1 MSKRLVAG
9 ITAAAL
15 GLGALGAGS
24 LLAPAM
30 LAAPAQAAP
39 GGPFPA
45 GPITLG
51 SSNSP
56 MPDVVGISGN
66 WTRQSDGGQ
75 SAVASPDQNAAAIS
89 GQRISSTA
97 RYTAGV
103 TVDPGS
109 PYAVGA
115 LVFRSAADAS
125 SGYAATIDPNLDR
138 VRLFDLATGQDVAP
152 AATVPLDTGRSYSVD
167 VHVDGPRIYVA
178 VDGVPRIDATDQRYQ
193 DGHVGLHAYNGSVN
207 FSEPRVRTIDANV
220 SGWQAADGA
229 GWTASATGLRG
240 TAPAGTNIRAVA
252 TDQAP
257 QVTDFT
263 ADVQVTS
270 PYAVGAVLF
279 RTNTAGTT
287 GYGAEADANA
297 GRLRLYRIEDNAT
310 LGTFATAITVN
321 AVYRLRVT
329 ADGGQLAVHW
339 QTDLLDPNGY
349 APAITATDTAHGS
362 GHIGLLAFNGSTVFQ
377 GMTLKGLDTSLQG
390 WRTDSGSWE
399 PDVRGL
405 RGATDGLAAG
415 ADAARFVPAVASD
428 VVASLDLDVAAP
440 ATAAVVVR
448 SAPDGTGGT
457 ELRVDPGAGTVQ
469 LKDRTTGTVLA
480 GGPVPPDSFAAGQL
494 NRIQLTVR
502 GGQATALIN
511 GVQSVAGPAGPA
523 TGSGFGLR
531 VSGGGAYFQN
541 VRADDVASYMNG
553 LYQPAYHYSQNS
565 GNSSDPNGLVY
576 FDGEYHLFH
585 QDRGRWAHAVST
597 DLLHWKQLPIALPH
611 LAAGESWSGSAVV
624 DANDSSGLFDGGQ
637 GLVAFYTSF
646 NHDAANGNQS
656 VRAAYSKDHGR
667 TWSIV
672 QAQPV
677 VENPGGPAGSW
688 DFRDPKVTWDAATG
702 TWIMVVA
709 GGDHLRFHTSTD
721 LVHWTFTSAFG
732 YGDWVRGGVWECPDF
747 FELPVEG
754 QPGARRWVLWWST
767 GAVRPTN
774 GSAAQYVTGTWNGT
788 SFTPDTGPD
797 EVLQADSGRDY
808 YAAMSFFGA
817 PDGRRIMLGW
827 MSNWDYAFSP
837 PTGRWNGQL
846 SVPRQ
851 LSLKDIPGV
860 GPRLAQEPITELAGL
875 RTSTW
880 QASDVTVTPTSAN
893 PLSAASGRSFELEAE
908 VAIPSSGGASGFTF
922 GLRKGTAGGAAGG
935 EAQET
940 LLRYAAGTGTAS
952 ATGAG
957 TGTGTMTVDRGQ
969 SGRADFTRY
978 FAGAAADNASTAWSS
993 ETVAL
998 AGGGSERRVK
1008 LRALVDSS
1016 SVELFGG
1023 DGTAAIT
1030 SLVFPDP
1037 SSTGLSFSTT
1047 GGSARLVSAKV
1058 HQLADTS
1065 RLTAAAP
1072 SAVLGPVSGTARHNL
1087 DSYSVVPGGRWE
1099 STGAGLAGT
1108 FDKDSTALSA
1118 ATYSDVRVAATVRF
1132 GSGPY
1137 AGAMLNSD
1145 RVPERGYGGAGSV
1158 LLRASADGATAY
1170 YVNLDPNLR
1179 LARIF
1184 KLQDGVFD
1192 SAASVLASVPV
1203 LLSHGVSY
1211 SVEAAAAG
1219 ERLTVKLDGVEILAV
1234 DDASLSAGK
1243 VGLNVF
1249 DGRAAYQDVLVTGS
1263 G

>member
-9 ITAAAL
+9 FTAAAL
-15 GLGALGAGS
+15 GLGAAGS
-24 LLAPAM
+24 GSVLVQAM
-30 LAAPAQAAP
+30 LAPSAQAVP
-39 GGPFPA
+39 GGSSPA
-45 GPITLG
+45 GPVTLG
-51 SSNSP
+51 SSTSP
-56 MPDVVGISGN
+56 MPDVVAVSGH
-66 WTRQSDGGQ
+66 WTRQPDGGQ
-75 SAVASPDQNAAAIS
+75 AAVAEPDHNAAAIS
-89 GQRISSTA
+89 EQLISGTA

-103 TVDPGS
+103 SVDPGS

-152 AATVPLDTGRSYSVD
+152 PAAVALDTGRSYAVD
-167 VHVDGPRIYVA
+167 VHVDGARIYVA
-178 VDGVPRIDATDQRYQ
+178 VDGVPRIDASDQRYQ
-193 DGHVGLHAYNGSVN
+193 GGHVGLHAYNGSVN
-207 FSEPRVRTIDANV
+207 FSEPRVRRVDANV
-220 SGWQAADGA
+220 SGWLADGQ
-229 GWTASATGLRG
+229 GWTATATGFRG
-240 TAPAGTNIRAVA
+240 TAPAGANLRAVA

-257 QVTDFT
+257 QVTDFR
-263 ADVQVTS
+263 ADVHVTS
-270 PYAVGAVLF
+270 ACAVGAVLF
-279 RTNTAGTT
+279 RANSSGTAG
-287 GYGAEADANA
+287 YAAEVDANA

-310 LGTFATAITVN
+310 LGTFATDITVN

-339 QTDLLDPNGY
+339 QTDLMDPNGY
-349 APAITATDTAHGS
+349 APAITATDTTHGS
-362 GHIGLLAFNGSTVFQ
+362 GHVGLLAFNGSAVFQ
-377 GMTLKGLDTSLQG
+377 GMALKGLDTSLQG
-390 WRTDSGSWE
+390 WRTAAGSWE
-399 PDVRGL
+399 PDARGL

-415 ADAARFVPAVASD
+415 TDAARFVPAVASD

-448 SAPDGTGGT
+448 SAPGGTGGT
-457 ELRVDPGAGTVQ
+457 ELRVDPGAGTVV
-469 LKDRTTGTVLA
+469 LKDRATGTVLA
-480 GGPVPPDSFAAGQL
+480 GGVVPPDSFAAGQL

-502 GGQATALIN
+502 GGQAAALIN
-511 GVQSVAGPAGPA
+511 GVQAVAGPAGPA
-523 TGSGFGLR
+523 EGSGFGLR

-541 VRADDVASYMNG
+541 VRADDAAGYMNG
-553 LYQPAYHYSQNS
+553 LYQPGYHYSQNS

-624 DANDSSGLFDGGQ
+624 DANDSSGLFGGGQ

-646 NHDAANGNQS
+646 NHDAPNGNQS
-656 VRAAYSKDHGR
+656 VHAAYSKDHGR
-667 TWSIV
+667 TWSTV
-672 QAQPV
+672 QGPPV
-677 VENPGGPAGSW
+677 VENPGGPDGGW

-709 GGDHLRFHTSTD
+709 AGDHLRFHTSTD
-721 LVHWTFTSAFG
+721 LVHWTFTSSFG

-754 QPGARRWVLWWST
+754 QPGAKRWVLWWST

-774 GSAAQYVTGTWNGT
+774 GSSAQYVTGTWNGT
-788 SFTPDTGPD
+788 SFTADTDP
-797 EVLQADSGRDY
+797 EQVLQADSGRDY
-808 YAAMSFFGA
+808 YAAMSFFGV

-851 LSLKDIPGV
+851 LSLKDIPGA
-860 GPRLAQEPITELAGL
+860 GLRLAQEPVTELAGL

-893 PLSAASGRSFELEAE
+893 PLAAASGRSFELAAE

-922 GLRKGTAGGAAGG
+922 GLRKGAADSTAAGT
-935 EAQET
+935 AQET
-940 LLRYAAGTGTAS
+940 LIRYAAGTGTDAP
-952 ATGAG
+952 
-957 TGTGTMTVDRGQ
+957 TGTAAGTMTVDRGQ
-969 SGRADFTRY
+969 SGREDLTRY
-978 FAGAAADNASTAWSS
+978 FAGTAADDSSTAWSS
-993 ETVAL
+993 ETVAA
-998 AGGGSERRVK
+998 AGGGTERRVK

-1047 GGSARLVSAKV
+1047 GGTARLVSAQV
-1058 HQLADTS
+1058 HELADTS
-1065 RLTAAAP
+1065 RLTAAPP
-1072 SAVLGPVSGTARHNL
+1072 SAVLPAATGTARHNL
-1087 DSYSVVPGGRWE
+1087 GSYAVVPGGRWE
-1099 STGAGLAGT
+1099 GTGAGLAGT
-1108 FDKDSTALSA
+1108 FDKDSTALST
-1118 ATYSDVRVAATVRF
+1118 ATYSDVRVVATVRF
-1132 GSGPY
+1132 GGEPY
-1137 AGAMLNSD
+1137 AGAMLRSD
-1145 RVPERGYGGAGSV
+1145 QVPGRGYGGAGSV

-1192 SAASVLASVPV
+1192 PAASVLASVPV

-1211 SVEAAAAG
+1211 SLEAAAAG

-1234 DDASLSAGK
+1234 NDASLSSGR

>member
-15 GLGALGAGS
+15 GLGTLAAGS
-24 LLAPAM
+24 VLAPAM
-30 LAAPAQAAP
+30 LAPPARAVP

-45 GPITLG
+45 GPVTLG
-51 SSNSP
+51 SSTSP
-56 MPDVVGISGN
+56 MPDVVGVSGN
-66 WTRQSDGGQ
+66 WTRQSGGGQ
-75 SAVASPDQNAAAIS
+75 SAVAPPGHNAAAIS
-89 GQRISSTA
+89 EQRISGTA

-103 TVDPGS
+103 SVDPGS

-152 AATVPLDTGRSYSVD
+152 PAAVPLDTGRSYSVD

-178 VDGVPRIDATDQRYQ
+178 VDGVARIDTSDQRYQ
-193 DGHVGLHAYNGSVN
+193 SGHVGLHAYNGAVN
-207 FSEPRVRTIDANV
+207 FSEPRVRSIDANV
-220 SGWQAADGA
+220 SGWQADGA
-229 GWTASATGLRG
+229 GWAATATGFRG
-240 TAPAGTNIRAVA
+240 TAAVGTNLRAVA

-270 PYAVGAVLF
+270 PDAVGALLF
-279 RTNTAGTT
+279 RTNSAGTAG
-287 GYGAEADANA
+287 YAAEVDANA

-310 LGTFATAITVN
+310 LGTFATDITVN

-349 APAITATDTAHGS
+349 APAITATDAAHGS
-362 GHIGLLAFNGSTVFQ
+362 GHVGLLAFNGSTVFQ
-377 GMTLKGLDTSLQG
+377 GMILKGLDTSLQG
-390 WRTDSGSWE
+390 WRTGSGSWE

-480 GGPVPPDSFAAGQL
+480 SGAVPPDSFAAGQL

-502 GGQATALIN
+502 GGQAAALIN
-511 GVQSVAGPAGPA
+511 GVQAVAGPAGQA
-523 TGSGFGLR
+523 AGAGFGLR

-541 VRADDVASYMNG
+541 VRADDVDSYMNG
-553 LYQPAYHYSQNS
+553 LYQPGYHYSQNS

-646 NHDAANGNQS
+646 NHDAPNGNQS

-672 QAQPV
+672 QAAPV
-677 VENPGGPAGSW
+677 VENPGGPTGSW
-688 DFRDPKVTWDAATG
+688 DFRDPKVTWDAASG
-702 TWIMVVA
+702 KWIMVVA

-721 LVHWTFTSAFG
+721 LVHWTFTSSFG

-754 QPGARRWVLWWST
+754 KPGVKRWVLWWST

-774 GSAAQYVTGTWNGT
+774 GSSAQYVTGSWNGT
-788 SFTPDTGPD
+788 SFTADTGP
-797 EVLQADSGRDY
+797 EQVLQADSGRDY

-846 SVPRQ
+846 SAPRQ
-851 LSLKDIPGV
+851 LSLKELPDAGL
-860 GPRLAQEPITELAGL
+860 RLAQEPVTELAAL
-875 RTSTW
+875 RTATW
-880 QASDVTVTPTSAN
+880 QASEVTVTPTSAN
-893 PLSAASGRSFELEAE
+893 PLAAASGRSFELEAE

-922 GLRKGTAGGAAGG
+922 GLRKGTPGGAATGT
-935 EAQET
+935 AQET
-940 LLRYAAGTGTAS
+940 LLRYAAGTGSS
-952 ATGAG
+952 A
-957 TGTGTMTVDRGQ
+957 TGTMTVDRGQ
-969 SGRADFTRY
+969 SGRGDFTRY
-978 FAGAAADNASTAWSS
+978 FAGAMADNSSTAWSS
-993 ETVAL
+993 ETVTL

-1037 SSTGLSFSTT
+1037 SSAGLSFSTS
-1047 GGSARLVSAKV
+1047 GGTARLVSAKV

-1065 RLTAAAP
+1065 RLTAAPP
-1072 SAVLGPVSGTARHNL
+1072 SAVLPQGRGTARHNL

-1108 FDKDSTALSA
+1108 FDKDSTAMSA
-1118 ATYSDVRVAATVRF
+1118 ASYSDVRVAATVRF

-1158 LLRASADGATAY
+1158 LLRASADGATGY

-1179 LARIF
+1179 LARVF

-1192 SAASVLASVPV
+1192 PAASVLASVPV

-1211 SVEAAAAG
+1211 SLEAAAAG

-1234 DDASLSAGK
+1234 NDASLSSGK